1 MHLSSTVAC
10 RSRLLR
16 WVKLLA
22 DGSRS
27 NAERSIVPLAAHQRA
42 TPSPPPTTSPRH
54 FLNMPNI
61 LSNIPGLSALP
72 SIPNPINLFTDDA
85 RPLSSI
91 LRPNNTP
98 NGTPKAAAEED
109 SETPGRNPNRL
120 APPDPSTPTP
130 GSPTSKRLNI
140 ADPRSSSVTVATD
153 AGGESDTGGPRTAI
167 QPEGRRRGL
176 SVGSRASA
184 MTGVAGADRRRRR
197 VETFVLVKP
206 PPTSGKNPLNLQVQ
220 LVVPA
225 RNPNGRPRK
234 GSSTD
239 STRIPSG
246 SSIATS
252 GTAASVAV
260 TGETSSAASTPARGS
275 LEESAPST
283 PESDTETATGP
294 KTPSGGSGL
303 KRSGSLS
310 STKSNTSGASSTASG
325 PASGKRI
332 IPLYN
337 LAVHNVMQP
346 TLVTDAG
353 TDSKVAKYMKR
364 YLDISGVGVL
374 EPTEVWLMPVG
385 AGVSGSSPRPSF
397 NLSHRPNR
405 PASMMSNMSNLTP
418 ASSRVDVDS
427 QRASTET
434 KSSAREAPRE
444 DGAKKFF
451 GKIFRKRNSAEPIGD
466 RLSKIASAS
475 TTFLT
480 PDSPA
485 VKSPTTP
492 ASPLLAPS
500 TAEVVPVGQSS
511 SATFGLSP
519 SVLSRNMAEISL
531 DESGAIIGLTK
542 DELLP
547 DQDTIA
553 LSRSRR
559 PIGYSWTVRKWAKR
573 NTEGWAAHLVAAA
586 AAGLE
591 LVAGALPADG
601 EDEVIFE
608 WVKMRVSPIDASG
621 AAALRRHPAADALD
635 PSRLRRPRRTT
646 TLGLPSPAGSRHGS
660 RTSLVDQRDALPS
673 PLKGTSSRRSS
684 TLPPPDTRPS
694 GQNSASASDAESEL
708 GPRLRDSRP
717 TTPLVHVEDD
727 DDEYDSDPEDS
738 ETPWTCSV
746 YVKHT
751 GQRQLLATLT
761 PAPHHPKVIG
771 VLKIPQGLR
780 SISLANVGT
789 LATASAQRGQNGQ
802 ELAQRVG
809 EEVCLTEENLKDVVS
824 VTAMWLVA
832 REEFGGLGRQKKSKK

>member
-1 MHLSSTVAC
+1 
-10 RSRLLR
+10 
-16 WVKLLA
+16 
-22 DGSRS
+22 
-27 NAERSIVPLAAHQRA
+27 
-42 TPSPPPTTSPRH
+42 
-54 FLNMPNI
+54 MPNI
-61 LSNIPGLSALP
+61 LSSIPGLSALP

-91 LRPNNTP
+91 LRPNSTP
-98 NGTPKAAAEED
+98 NGTPQASADED
-109 SETPGRNPNRL
+109 PETPGRDPNRL

-130 GSPTSKRLNI
+130 GSPTQKRLQI
-140 ADPRSSSVTVATD
+140 ADPRASTVTIATD
-153 AGGESDTGGPRTAI
+153 AGGESDTGGPRTAL
-167 QPEGRRRGL
+167 QQTGRRRGL
-176 SVGSRASA
+176 SVTSRASG
-184 MTGVAGADRRRRR
+184 MTGVSGADRRRRR

-225 RNPNGRPRK
+225 RNPPGRPRK
-234 GSSTD
+234 GSNAD
-239 STRIPSG
+239 SIRIPSG
-246 SSIATS
+246 SSTATNA
-252 GTAASVAV
+252 TAATTA
-260 TGETSSAASTPARGS
+260 TAGETSSAASTPARGS
-275 LEESAPST
+275 LEESSPSAS
-283 PESDTETATGP
+283 PESDTETP
-294 KTPSGGSGL
+294 INQKSGGL

-310 STKSNTSGASSTASG
+310 STKSSLSGTSSAGSAV
-325 PASGKRI
+325 SGKRI

-337 LAVHNVMQP
+337 LAVHSVMQP

-364 YLDISGVGVL
+364 YLDITGVGVL
-374 EPTEVWLMPVG
+374 EPIEVWFSPVG
-385 AGVSGSSPRPSF
+385 TGPPGSSPRPSF
-397 NLSHRPNR
+397 NLQHRPNR

-418 ASSRVDVDS
+418 ASSRVDVDT

-434 KSSAREAPRE
+434 KTSAREAPARE
-444 DGAKKFF
+444 NGAKKFF
-451 GKIFRKRNSAEPIGD
+451 GKIFRKRTSAEPLITD
-466 RLSKIASAS
+466 RLTKISSAS
-475 TTFLT
+475 TTFLSV
-480 PDSPA
+480 DSPA

-492 ASPLLAPS
+492 GSPSLAPV
-500 TAEVVPVGQSS
+500 ANEAMAVGQSS
-511 SATFGLSP
+511 SATFNLAP
-519 SVLSRNMAEISL
+519 SVLSRNTAEIAL
-531 DESGAIIGLTK
+531 DESGAIIGLTR
-542 DELLP
+542 DEILA

-559 PIGYSWTVRKWAKR
+559 PIGYSWTVRKWAKK

-601 EDEVIFE
+601 EDEVVFE

-660 RTSLVDQRDALPS
+660 RTSLVDAKE
-673 PLKGTSSRRSS
+673 LKPTLSRRSS
-684 TLPPPDTRPS
+684 TLPPPDTGVRRPS
-694 GQNSASASDAESEL
+694 GQTSASASDAESDAGARL
-708 GPRLRDSRP
+708 GRPPSRP
-717 TTPLVHVEDD
+717 GSRPGTPLVHVDGDE
-727 DDEYDSDPEDS
+727 DEYDSDPEDS

-746 YVKHT
+746 HVRHT

-780 SISLANVGT
+780 SVSLANVGT
-789 LATASAQRGQNGQ
+789 LASASAQRGHSQHGE

>member
-1 MHLSSTVAC
+1 
-10 RSRLLR
+10 
-16 WVKLLA
+16 
-22 DGSRS
+22 
-27 NAERSIVPLAAHQRA
+27 
-42 TPSPPPTTSPRH
+42 
-54 FLNMPNI
+54 MPNI

-98 NGTPKAAAEED
+98 NGTPKAGAEED
-109 SETPGRNPNRL
+109 PDTPGRDPNRL

-130 GSPTSKRLNI
+130 GSPTQKRLQI
-140 ADPRSSSVTVATD
+140 ADPRGSAVTIATD
-153 AGGESDTGGPRTAI
+153 AGGESDTGGPRTL
-167 QPEGRRRGL
+167 QRSDTGRRRGL
-176 SVGSRASA
+176 SVSSKTSG
-184 MTGVAGADRRRRR
+184 MTGVSGVAGADRRRRR

-225 RNPNGRPRK
+225 RNPPGRPRK
-234 GSSTD
+234 GSNAD

-246 SSIATS
+246 SSVSTS
-252 GTAASVAV
+252 ATAATVAA

-275 LEESAPST
+275 LEESSPSAS
-283 PESDTETATGP
+283 PESDAETPLAQ
-294 KTPSGGSGL
+294 KSASGGGL
-303 KRSGSLS
+303 KRSGSMS
-310 STKSNTSGASSTASG
+310 STKSTGSSSTGSG
-325 PASGKRI
+325 PSSSGKRI

-353 TDSKVAKYMKR
+353 TDSKVAKYMKK
-364 YLDISGVGVL
+364 YLDITGVGIL
-374 EPTEVWLMPVG
+374 EPTEVWFSPLGTGPP
-385 AGVSGSSPRPSF
+385 GSSPRPSF
-397 NLSHRPNR
+397 NLQHRPNR

-434 KSSAREAPRE
+434 KSSAREAPARE

-451 GKIFRKRNSAEPIGD
+451 GKIFRKRNSAEPLIAD
-466 RLSKIASAS
+466 RLTKITSASA
-475 TTFLT
+475 TFLAV
-480 PDSPA
+480 DAPA
-485 VKSPTTP
+485 VKSPTMP
-492 ASPLLAPS
+492 GSPSL
-500 TAEVVPVGQSS
+500 TAVTTEAVPVGQSS
-511 SATFGLSP
+511 SATFSLAP
-519 SVLSRNMAEISL
+519 SVLSRTTSEISL
-531 DESGAIIGLTK
+531 DESGAIVGLTK
-542 DELLP
+542 DEILP
-547 DQDTIA
+547 GQDTIA

-559 PIGYSWTVRKWAKR
+559 PIGYSWTVRKWAKK

-601 EDEVIFE
+601 EDEVVFE

-660 RTSLVDQRDALPS
+660 RTSLVDAKEGSVSS
-673 PLKGTSSRRSS
+673 PLKPTLSRRSS
-684 TLPPPDTRPS
+684 TLPPPDTTPRRPS
-694 GQNSASASDAESEL
+694 GTNSASASDAESEL
-708 GPRLRDSRP
+708 GPRLTRDSRP
-717 TTPLVHVEDD
+717 STPLVHVEDD

-780 SISLANVGT
+780 SVSLANVGT
-789 LATASAQRGQNGQ
+789 LASASAQRGQNGH